1 MVAPIQTGNMA
12 HIANLMVSP
21 TNNTVG
27 LNNYIARELTPQL
40 PNELVCILIPLPSSV
55 LTTKQIPEP
64 PSAADDKG
72 KEKFIWRLQQPSETR
87 KYQLFPAKD
96 KLLSITSGRNSP
108 DPEQAFAIAMGN
120 SNNSSD
126 RPIIGAAMR
135 LKAKEI
141 SLLRRRKPSLS
152 ELGPM
157 TTVQEI
163 AMDSRE

>member
-1 MVAPIQTGNMA
+1 M
-12 HIANLMVSP
+12 
-21 TNNTVG
+21 
-27 LNNYIARELTPQL
+27 
-40 PNELVCILIPLPSSV
+40 
-55 LTTKQIPEP
+55 LTTRQITEP
-64 PSAADDKG
+64 PSATDDKG
-72 KEKFIWRLQQPSETR
+72 KEKFVWRLQQPPETR

-108 DPEQAFAIAMGN
+108 DPEQAFAIAMGT
-120 SNNSSD
+120 SNNGCD
-126 RPIIGAAMR
+126 RPVVGTAMR

-152 ELGPM
+152 EMGPM